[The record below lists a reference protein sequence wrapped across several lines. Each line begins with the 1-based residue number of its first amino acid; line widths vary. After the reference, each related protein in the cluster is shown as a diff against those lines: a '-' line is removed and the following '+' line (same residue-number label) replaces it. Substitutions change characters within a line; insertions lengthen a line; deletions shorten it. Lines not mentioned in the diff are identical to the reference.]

1 MHPDDKKTGTPDEES
16 IFLAAIDIEDSQR
29 RKAYLNEACQA
40 DPVLLKRVEALIK
53 AHEESGAYLKIAGLT
68 NSAGNTRDDT
78 DAEPHA
84 SSAPAGEITSIDSI
98 SSQERLDLSIL
109 TPSTKPGSLGRLQH
123 YEIEEVLGSGGCGTV
138 FRAFDEKLHRRVALK
153 LMAPELAVTSPARKR
168 FLREARAAAAIRHD
182 NVVQIYAVEE
192 QPLPF
197 IVMEYIAGKTLQ
209 QMHEEKGPF
218 SIDEVA
224 AVGQQI
230 ASGLG
235 AAHATGLIHRD
246 IKPGNILVEDGT
258 HRVKITDFGLART
271 ADDASITQSGVIA
284 GTPLY
289 MSPEQARGEP
299 LDYRSDLFSLGSVL
313 YVLCTGRP
321 PFRAANTM
329 AVLKRVVED
338 TPREMHDIVPEIPVW
353 LIDIVEKLHA
363 KDREARFQSAIEVAA
378 RLNLRDKAPQPA
390 ESELPQG
397 DAKPLSSQSEKQPSQ
412 QEPATTVFLA
422 GSHSFSTSFSNWA
435 TRPLGMAALV
445 LLALLVGLG
454 MTEGA
459 GVTSVTKTIIRL
471 FTPTGTLVV
480 EVDDPNISLRIDGQ
494 EIVVTGAG
502 VKELRLQP
510 GQYEVEAKEGEALI
524 LKQLVNISSHGREVL
539 KISQEATRKP
549 TQATT
554 PIGQSPPANGL
565 FKDRTATI
573 RKGHWTVE
581 GDEVVQSATIE
592 SHVSFG
598 NPEWTDIDFSY
609 ETMTTSNAAD
619 SQGGIG
625 LFRVLDFNNL
635 LSFPLGVYGG
645 RAIELNRVI
654 KGKWSRD
661 NDGGYLNFTFEKQR
675 WYQVK
680 LQLRGDKTTCF
691 LDGTQV
697 LTMTDPHRL
706 QGKVGFASWN
716 SAVRFRNIRVTDPQG
731 NLLWEGA
738 PDLPQASPAAP
749 IPPTSKTEAPA
760 PVLTLQHTDPVR
772 WVAFNKDGSRIVS
785 ASNGDDHEIRGGI
798 RYHVA
803 GKDNTVRVW
812 DSRTG
817 NELCRLRMTE
827 GSHYGPQG
835 IAISPDGTTLAASS
849 GWATAN
855 GPSEPRVYV
864 WNLETGERLH
874 HFPLADNHCVRC
886 VAFSPRGSVVKLT
899 RSGKGGINSWTLP
912 GGNELPR
919 VVFQETPPGVE
930 APRMSFSPDANY
942 LLSAVWNGPG
952 DWLAWNTENGE
963 IVKTFK
969 GHTSPPSHVVLSPD
983 ARLALSCAPDFTIRL
998 WDWQTGK
1005 QILCIGDDEILDDR
1019 PVCVAFSPETFCL
1032 AVGFSSGEIILYE
1045 IGNVRELTRM
1055 KGHTGLVHD
1064 LTFSADGQRL
1074 ATAGEDRIV
1083 KVWNLPMELYRA
1095 AQIDA
1100 DRRAAEYVL
1109 SKKCRIWINDEQESR
1124 TSLDGVST
1132 KEPFRLTGVEFFP
1145 ISAIDPQEFAVFRPC
1160 KHIKKL
1166 HFRSAII
1173 TDEHLQVFDQMESLR
1188 EIILISTRVT
1198 RKSLISFRPNQSLKK
1213 LELWG
1218 IALQAGDLKHFA
1230 DSPFESLDLAHTGLP
1245 AGEIRTFTNL
1255 NQLNNLRLSGTG
1267 VDVAD
1272 LEFLKSLPNLYALAI
1287 DRTKLGDE
1295 AIAPISQ
1302 MPALASLVIYN
1313 TQITDQSLLK
1323 MAGMP
1328 KLKYVLISGTKATAE
1343 GVARYRQE
1351 RPDCA
1356 VLWNDG
1362 SKSGM
1367 APTLK
1372 IPEVTKQPQDDREAI
1387 RYVLQNGGGVW
1398 IEGRNSSVWVL
1409 EELDFT
1415 KPIELTGIHLVER
1428 HQLKAKDFSVFQ
1440 QSLSMRRADF
1450 QFSEIDDEHLEHLK
1464 DLPQLAKLNITQCSQ
1479 VTGSKVRQFKHLTD
1493 LAAWLVPLQD
1503 GDLEVIGK
1511 NRVQVMNLGGTEIT
1525 GKALGFLKDLS
1536 ELRELNLAYTKIQTA
1551 DLERFKEAL
1560 PLESLNLAATKITN
1574 RAVIPFKALPNLQKV
1589 DLSETLVDD
1598 DVLAILVE
1606 MPMLFEVNLTKT
1618 KVTRDAVQKFREQK
1632 PLCEVTFEGEV
1643 LPRFAKDGDQ
1653 QVKRIRADRSA
1664 ARLVLRLGGSV
1675 TLNVANDR
1683 LQGPHATIPA
1693 GIFQLQGISL
1703 ERVKNLRAEDFKVF
1717 ANCRNL
1723 QSLDLSDCG
1732 LNDDCLK
1739 PFDGIETITELK
1751 LNTNQFSEAGFEYFR
1766 NCKQLSRLSAWAVP
1780 VTDQFVKSVANPHFT
1795 MLNLGAT
1802 RITDASLEAFGGFS
1816 KLTWAT
1822 LNLTGLTDKG
1832 VACLK
1837 DAKQLTY
1844 LGLNAS
1850 KITNQSAQV
1859 FATLESLEGLYLN
1872 ETRFSD
1878 AGLDQLNKAL
1888 PKLRIL
1894 ELKKTPVTKDGV
1906 QRFQKNHPNCRIIWD
1921 GGEVPPAG

>member
-1 MHPDDKKTGTPDEES
+1 MYPDDKKTGTPDEES

-53 AHEESGAYLKIAGLT
+53 AHEESGAFLKIPGLT

-98 SSQERLDLSIL
+98 SSKERLDLSIL

-422 GSHSFSTSFSNWA
+422 GSHSFSSSFSNWA

-645 RAIELNRVI
+645 RAIELNRI
-654 KGKWSRD
+654 IEGKWSRD

-680 LQLRGDKTTCF
+680 LQVRGDKTTCF
-691 LDGTQV
+691 LDGAQV

-731 NLLWEGA
+731 NLLWEGV

-749 IPPTSKTEAPA
+749 IPPAHIPPTSKTEVPA

-772 WVAFNKDGSRIVS
+772 WVAFNKEGSRIVS

-817 NELCRLRMTE
+817 NELRRLRMTE

-886 VAFSPRGSVVKLT
+886 VAFSPQGSVLKLA
-899 RSGKGGINSWTLP
+899 RSGKGGINSWMLP
-912 GGNELPR
+912 EGYELPR

-963 IVKTFK
+963 IVKTFR

-1019 PVCVAFSPETFCL
+1019 PVCVAFQPGGEAF
-1032 AVGFSSGEIILYE
+1032 AVGFDSGKVAIY
-1045 IGNVRELTRM
+1045 GQKVGTRIQQFQAHA
-1055 KGHTGLVHD
+1055 GIVHD
-1064 LTFSADGQRL
+1064 LSFNRDGSRLVTAGRDGQ
-1074 ATAGEDRIV
+1074 V
-1083 KVWNLPMELYRA
+1083 KLWVFPTMK
-1095 AQIDA
+1095 ISH
-1100 DRRAAEYVL
+1100 AE
-1109 SKKCRIWINDEQESR
+1109 RES
-1124 TSLDGVST
+1124 
-1132 KEPFRLTGVEFFP
+1132 
-1145 ISAIDPQEFAVFRPC
+1145 DP
-1160 KHIKKL
+1160 
-1166 HFRSAII
+1166 
-1173 TDEHLQVFDQMESLR
+1173 
-1188 EIILISTRVT
+1188 
-1198 RKSLISFRPNQSLKK
+1198 
-1213 LELWG
+1213 
-1218 IALQAGDLKHFA
+1218 
-1230 DSPFESLDLAHTGLP
+1230 
-1245 AGEIRTFTNL
+1245 
-1255 NQLNNLRLSGTG
+1255 
-1267 VDVAD
+1267 DVA
-1272 LEFLKSLPNLYALAI
+1272 
-1287 DRTKLGDE
+1287 
-1295 AIAPISQ
+1295 
-1302 MPALASLVIYN
+1302 
-1313 TQITDQSLLK
+1313 
-1323 MAGMP
+1323 
-1328 KLKYVLISGTKATAE
+1328 
-1343 GVARYRQE
+1343 
-1351 RPDCA
+1351 
-1356 VLWNDG
+1356 
-1362 SKSGM
+1362 
-1367 APTLK
+1367 
-1372 IPEVTKQPQDDREAI
+1372 AI
-1387 RYVLQNGGGVW
+1387 RYV
-1398 IEGRNSSVWVL
+1398 IERKGHVWVN
-1409 EELDFT
+1409 DD
-1415 KPIELTGIHLVER
+1415 PIEKRTNEEIN
-1428 HQLKAKDFSVFQ
+1428 FSVPVKLVGVRFPPRFQ
-1440 QSLSMRRADF
+1440 PSQREFDVFRRCRNLKSILMNECLLTDENMAVFEKSQGLERLSFNLTKIPGQVFESWTPQPSLKLLEIWGSPLNANSLSPFAA
-1450 QFSEIDDEHLEHLK
+1450 SPLEHL
-1464 DLPQLAKLNITQCSQ
+1464 D
-1479 VTGSKVRQFKHLTD
+1479 
-1493 LAAWLVPLQD
+1493 
-1503 GDLEVIGK
+1503 
-1511 NRVQVMNLGGTEIT
+1511 
-1525 GKALGFLKDLS
+1525 
-1536 ELRELNLAYTKIQTA
+1536 
-1551 DLERFKEAL
+1551 
-1560 PLESLNLAATKITN
+1560 
-1574 RAVIPFKALPNLQKV
+1574 
-1589 DLSETLVDD
+1589 
-1598 DVLAILVE
+1598 
-1606 MPMLFEVNLTKT
+1606 
-1618 KVTRDAVQKFREQK
+1618 
-1632 PLCEVTFEGEV
+1632 
-1643 LPRFAKDGDQ
+1643 
-1653 QVKRIRADRSA
+1653 
-1664 ARLVLRLGGSV
+1664 
-1675 TLNVANDR
+1675 
-1683 LQGPHATIPA
+1683 
-1693 GIFQLQGISL
+1693 
-1703 ERVKNLRAEDFKVF
+1703 
-1717 ANCRNL
+1717 
-1723 QSLDLSDCG
+1723 
-1732 LNDDCLK
+1732 
-1739 PFDGIETITELK
+1739 
-1751 LNTNQFSEAGFEYFR
+1751 
-1766 NCKQLSRLSAWAVP
+1766 
-1780 VTDQFVKSVANPHFT
+1780 
-1795 MLNLGAT
+1795 LGAT
-1802 RITDASLEAFGGFS
+1802 RIPAEGFQLL
-1816 KLTWAT
+1816 K
-1822 LNLTGLTDKG
+1822 NLGQLKFLRLSFSPVKAAH
-1832 VACLK
+1832 VAHL
-1837 DAKQLTY
+1837 
-1844 LGLNAS
+1844 
-1850 KITNQSAQV
+1850 QSAVQLRELEIDHTGCDDTAAPYWKSLV
-1859 FATLESLEGLYLN
+1859 GLERLIIYNTKVGDGTLAEL
-1872 ETRFSD
+1872 
-1878 AGLDQLNKAL
+1878 AKL
-1888 PKLRIL
+1888 PKLKFVDLRGTQITQAGIDDFCQKKPKCAVDWVGGRI
-1894 ELKKTPVTKDGV
+1894 P
-1906 QRFQKNHPNCRIIWD
+1906 
-1921 GGEVPPAG
+1921 